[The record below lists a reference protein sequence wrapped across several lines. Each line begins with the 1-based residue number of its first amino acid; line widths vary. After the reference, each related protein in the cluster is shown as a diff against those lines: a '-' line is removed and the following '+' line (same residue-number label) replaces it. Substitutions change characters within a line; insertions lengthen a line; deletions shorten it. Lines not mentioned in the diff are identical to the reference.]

1 MEIVFV
7 CVDLIKWIVI
17 YMHGQ
22 RRLARSPTRVGK
34 KPNYGWQ
41 EVEGWLA
48 KEKKVGW
55 QRSNT
60 VVKRSDNGCDGKVSN
75 NDWQG
80 VRQLLARRPTM
91 VARSPTRVG
100 KTPNS
105 LARSPTMVGKKYN
118 NGYIARSPTM
128 VGRKPTMVGTK
139 SNNSLHEVQQWL
151 IRSVASI
158 YERSNSGW

>member
-1 MEIVFV
+1 MANE
-7 CVDLIKWIVI
+7 
-17 YMHGQ
+17 
-22 RRLARSPTRVGK
+22 
-34 KPNYGWQ
+34 GWQ
-41 EVEGWLA
+41 EVQRELA
-48 KEKKVGW
+48 RNSTMVGRKSRMVGRKYTVGW

-60 VVKRSDNGCDGKVSN
+60 VGKRSDNGCDGKASN

-100 KTPNS
+100 KTPTS
-105 LARSPTMVGKKYN
+105 LTRSPTMVGKKYN

-158 YERSNSGW
+158 YERSNNGW